1 MEESLENKLQND
13 ETISS
18 DTDEATDKG
27 LDWSD
32 DEIGRLSSTK
42 INKPI
47 QNPPPREED
56 LRLSWL
62 VDDFEDITENI
73 YEAIMIASRR
83 ARQIG
88 RRQKQEIE
96 ALNSTLEVVDL
107 INNEEE
113 EGPEPGV
120 DHFHHMKPTIQAL
133 KELKEQHFTFS
144 YPEEDVDEDRDVDE

>member
-47 QNPPPREED
+47 QSPPPREED
-56 LRLSWL
+56 MRLSWL

-73 YEAIMIASRR
+73 YEAIMVASRR
-83 ARQIG
+83 AREIG

-107 INNEEE
+107 INNLR
-113 EGPEPGV
+113 
-120 DHFHHMKPTIQAL
+120 Q
-133 KELKEQHFTFS
+133 
-144 YPEEDVDEDRDVDE
+144 